1 MATMTGRRMGWRSFK
16 GPNFPSYQIAKL
28 DTDRKLQW
36 HAHCGTRAQLRNL
49 RQKCRH
55 ILDAKDDET
64 KLMGQRVIEA
74 VKDEPKPEFG
84 ALHLIAAALDIAND
98 TDVTWLDAMQY
109 LLDKFEERQHEQRI
123 PDGTI
128 DDGSD
133 LPPSTK

>member
-1 MATMTGRRMGWRSFK
+1 MTGRRMGHVRFK
-16 GPNFPSYQIAKL
+16 GPAFPSYIKAKL
-28 DTDRKLQW
+28 DTTQKLQW
-36 HAHCGTRAQLRNL
+36 NPHCGTRQQLRYL
-49 RQKCRH
+49 HQKCRH

-84 ALHLIAAALDIAND
+84 ALHLIAAALDIASD

-123 PDGTI
+123 PDGTV